1 MQTAVRSWA
10 FLGYD
15 GSMESIRLNKYLAQQ
30 GVASRRAIDQMI
42 VDGKISVNGETVS
55 GLGIKIDPDKD
66 KVLVSG
72 KSFKPPERLV
82 YILLNKPEGYVASAK
97 KTEQAPAIV
106 LDLVKVPERIF
117 PIGRLD
123 KDTSGLLLLT
133 NDGDLALKL
142 THPRYE
148 SDKEYEV
155 MVKGNIT
162 PEHVREFE
170 KGVSLWGRRTN
181 PAKVEVFASN
191 QMRLTITE
199 GKNRQIRRMCD
210 KLGIP
215 VITLRRV
222 RIKNLRLGQLSLGH
236 WRYLKPEEVEALKK

>member
-1 MQTAVRSWA
+1 
-10 FLGYD
+10 
-15 GSMESIRLNKYLAQQ
+15 MEMIRLNKYLAQQ
-30 GVASRRAIDQMI
+30 GVASRRAVDLMI
-42 VDGKISVNGETVS
+42 AEGKISVNGKTVQE
-55 GLGIKIDPDKD
+55 LGTKINPEKD
-66 KVLVSG
+66 KVLVGG
-72 KSFKPPERLV
+72 KAFKSPERLV

-97 KTEQAPAIV
+97 KTEQAKDIV

-148 SDKEYEV
+148 SEKEYEV

-162 PEHVREFE
+162 NDLVREFE
-170 KGVSLWGRRTN
+170 KGVRLWGERTN

-191 QMRLTITE
+191 QMRLIITE
-199 GKNRQIRRMCD
+199 GKNRQIRRMCI

-236 WRYLKPEEVEALKK
+236 WRYLKPEEVEELKK